1 MTQVVLPKANEN
13 DLETLP
19 QEVLDNVTFT
29 LVKSMDEV
37 MDAVLARRPDSA
49 RKERNPD
56 IGVPLPHG

>member
-19 QEVLDNVTFT
+19 REVLDSVTFT

-49 RKERNPD
+49 RKETNPD